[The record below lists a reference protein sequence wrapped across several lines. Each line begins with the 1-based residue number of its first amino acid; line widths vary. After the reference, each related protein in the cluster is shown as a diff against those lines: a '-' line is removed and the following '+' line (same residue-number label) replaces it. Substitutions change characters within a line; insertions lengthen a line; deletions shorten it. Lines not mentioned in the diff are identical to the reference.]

1 MNLISNAIKF
11 SHKDSAIITRVNVED
26 IQNENVKIMIS
37 VEDQGIGINEQ
48 DQKNLFKPYFVT
60 TDKISK
66 QIN

>member
-1 MNLISNAIKF
+1 MNLLTNAIKF
-11 SHKDSAIITRVNVED
+11 SQKDAAIITRVNVED
-26 IQNENVKIMIS
+26 IQNENVEIMIS

-60 TDKISK
+60 TDKTSK

>member
-1 MNLISNAIKF
+1 
-11 SHKDSAIITRVNVED
+11 VED

-48 DQKNLFKPYFVT
+48 DQKNLFKLYFVT
-60 TDKISK
+60 TDKTSK